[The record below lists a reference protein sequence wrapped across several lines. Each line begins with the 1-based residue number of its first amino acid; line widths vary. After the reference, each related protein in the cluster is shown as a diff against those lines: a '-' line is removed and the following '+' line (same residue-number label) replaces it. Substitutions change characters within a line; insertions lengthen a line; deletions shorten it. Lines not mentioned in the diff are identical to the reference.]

1 MLLTALLGPTR
12 LCFAADGAAAVSPS
26 VPFGFTTVRAVAG
39 NRMASSAEDERR
51 FPRPPQEF
59 TDGEGRTVTMA
70 AYDGSAEPLVA
81 MYTDFDADSRAQ
93 GVPPRKEP
101 AIREWVEGLLAEGLN
116 VVAHH
121 DDTPVGH
128 AVLMPVDDS
137 AELAIFVHP
146 DYQSAGIGTYL
157 IEVLLGH
164 GQAEGIEH
172 VWLAV
177 SQRNHVAMRVYRA
190 VGFETRLREHVEIEM
205 ERDL

>member
-1 MLLTALLGPTR
+1 MV
-12 LCFAADGAAAVSPS
+12 GAI
-26 VPFGFTTVRAVAG
+26 AG
-39 NRMASSAEDERR
+39 NRMETSGEESRQ

-59 TDGEGRTVTMA
+59 TDGEDRAVTMA
-70 AYDGSAEPLVA
+70 AYDGDAEPLVA

-101 AIREWVEGLLAEGLN
+101 AIREWVEGLLEEGHN
-116 VVAHH
+116 VVVW
-121 DDTPVGH
+121 DDDRPVGH
-128 AVLMPVDDS
+128 AVLVPVEAGS

-146 DYQSAGIGTYL
+146 EYQSAGIGTQL

-164 GQAEGIEH
+164 GQEEGIEH

-177 SQRNHVAMRVYRA
+177 SQRNHVAMRVYRS

-205 ERDL
+205 ELDL

>member
-1 MLLTALLGPTR
+1 
-12 LCFAADGAAAVSPS
+12 
-26 VPFGFTTVRAVAG
+26 
-39 NRMASSAEDERR
+39 MASSGEDGRQ

-59 TDGEGRTVTMA
+59 TDREDRTVTMD
-70 AYDGSAEPLVA
+70 AYDGEAEPLVS
-81 MYTDFDADSRAQ
+81 MYTDFDADSRSQ

-101 AIREWVEGLLAEGLN
+101 AIRKWVEGLLADGLN
-116 VVAHH
+116 VVVTH
-121 DDTPVGH
+121 DGATVGH
-128 AVLMPVDDS
+128 AVLMPVGDGS

-146 DYQSAGIGTYL
+146 DYQSAGIGTRL

-164 GQAEGIEH
+164 GQEEGVEH

-177 SQRNHVAMRVYRA
+177 SQRNHVAMRVYRS

>member
-1 MLLTALLGPTR
+1 
-12 LCFAADGAAAVSPS
+12 
-26 VPFGFTTVRAVAG
+26 
-39 NRMASSAEDERR
+39 MASSAEDERQ

-59 TDGEGRTVTMA
+59 TDREGRTVTMTA
-70 AYDGSAEPLVA
+70 HDGDGEPLVS
-81 MYTDFDADSRAQ
+81 MYLDFDADSRSQ

-101 AIREWVEGLLAEGLN
+101 AVREWVGGLLEEGLN
-116 VVAHH
+116 VVVRHG
-121 DDTPVGH
+121 DRPVGH
-128 AVLMPVDDS
+128 AVLVPVEGGS

-157 IEVLLGH
+157 IKVLLGH

-177 SQRNHVAMRVYRA
+177 SQRNHVAMRVYRS

>member
-1 MLLTALLGPTR
+1 
-12 LCFAADGAAAVSPS
+12 
-26 VPFGFTTVRAVAG
+26 
-39 NRMASSAEDERR
+39 MAESAEDERQ
-51 FPRPPQEF
+51 FPRPPQAF
-59 TDGEGRTVTMA
+59 TDREGRTVRME
-70 AYDGSAEPLVA
+70 AYDGEAEPLVG
-81 MYTDFDADSRAQ
+81 MYTDFDDDDRAQ

-101 AIREWVEGLLAEGLN
+101 AIRTWVQGLLDEGHN
-116 VVAHH
+116 VVVW
-121 DDTPVGH
+121 DDDRPIGH
-128 AVLMPVDDS
+128 AVLMPVEDAS

-146 DYQSAGIGTYL
+146 DYQSAGIGSYL

-164 GQAEGIEH
+164 GQAAGVEH

>member
-1 MLLTALLGPTR
+1 
-12 LCFAADGAAAVSPS
+12 
-26 VPFGFTTVRAVAG
+26 
-39 NRMASSAEDERR
+39 
-51 FPRPPQEF
+51 
-59 TDGEGRTVTMA
+59 VTMA
-70 AYDGSAEPLVA
+70 AYDDGAEPLVS
-81 MYTDFDADSRAQ
+81 MYTDFDADSRSQ

-101 AIREWVEGLLAEGLN
+101 AIRDWVDGLLDEGLN
-116 VVAHH
+116 VVVWHE
-121 DDTPVGH
+121 DRPVGH
-128 AVLMPVDDS
+128 AVLVPVEDSS

-146 DYQSAGIGTYL
+146 EYQSAGIGTQL

>member
-1 MLLTALLGPTR
+1 MEASGEDTR
-12 LCFAADGAAAVSPS
+12 Q
-26 VPFGFTTVRAVAG
+26 
-39 NRMASSAEDERR
+39 

-59 TDGEGRTVTMA
+59 TDGEGRTVTME
-70 AYDGSAEPLVA
+70 AYDGDAEPLVA
-81 MYTDFDADSRAQ
+81 MYTDFDANSRSQ

-101 AIREWVEGLLAEGLN
+101 AIREWVQELLAEGLN
-116 VVAHH
+116 VVVHH
-121 DDTPVGH
+121 DDRPVGH
-128 AVLMPVDDS
+128 AVLVPVEDGS

-146 DYQSAGIGTYL
+146 EYQSAGIGTRL

-164 GQAEGIEH
+164 GQAEGLDH

>member
-1 MLLTALLGPTR
+1 MAASGEDTR
-12 LCFAADGAAAVSPS
+12 Q
-26 VPFGFTTVRAVAG
+26 
-39 NRMASSAEDERR
+39 
-51 FPRPPQEF
+51 FPRPPQSF
-59 TDGEGRTVTMA
+59 TDRENRTVTMA
-70 AYDGSAEPLVA
+70 AYDGDAEPLVS

-93 GVPPRKEP
+93 GVPPRKED
-101 AIREWVEGLLAEGLN
+101 AIREWVKGLLDEGLN
-116 VVAHH
+116 VVVHH
-121 DDTPVGH
+121 EDAPVGH

-146 DYQSAGIGTYL
+146 DYQSAGIGTRL

-164 GQAEGIEH
+164 GQQEGIDH

>member
-1 MLLTALLGPTR
+1 
-12 LCFAADGAAAVSPS
+12 
-26 VPFGFTTVRAVAG
+26 
-39 NRMASSAEDERR
+39 MASSAEDGRQ

-59 TDGEGRTVTMA
+59 TDGENRTVRMA
-70 AYDGSAEPLVA
+70 AYGGEADPLVS

-101 AIREWVEGLLAEGLN
+101 AIREWVEGLLDEGHN
-116 VVAHH
+116 VVVWH
-121 DDTPVGH
+121 DDRPVGH
-128 AVLMPVDDS
+128 AVLVPVEDGS

-146 DYQSAGIGTYL
+146 EYQSAGIGTRL

-164 GQAEGIEH
+164 GQEKGLEH